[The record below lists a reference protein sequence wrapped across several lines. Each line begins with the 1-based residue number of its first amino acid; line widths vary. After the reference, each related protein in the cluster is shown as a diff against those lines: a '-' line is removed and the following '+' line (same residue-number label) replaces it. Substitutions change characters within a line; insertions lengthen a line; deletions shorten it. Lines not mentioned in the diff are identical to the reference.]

1 VKIRELFLVGY
12 CLGLSANALPALE
25 WTEGKGFRSAELK
38 VPAGGKS
45 GFTLLA
51 PGVTGI
57 TFTNLLPEE
66 RYRTNAMLLNG
77 SGVACG
83 DVDGDGWCDLY
94 FCRLGGPNVLYK
106 NLGGWKFQ
114 DVTASAGVACSNMDC
129 TGAAFADLNG
139 DGHLDLV
146 VNSLGHGTHIFL
158 NDGKGHFT
166 ELATVAP
173 LNPNKGGTSLA
184 LGDLDGDGYLDLYIA
199 NYRTSALV
207 DMPQTRFMFKKV
219 DGRQV
224 ISTVN
229 GRPVT
234 EPDLI
239 DRFTVNENGGID
251 EQGEVDVLY
260 RNQGGTNFLPISF
273 IGGAFLDED
282 GKSLSTLP
290 FDWGLS
296 VMIRD
301 LNHDGLPDIY
311 VCNDFDSPERIWINQ
326 AGATNGHLSFRAIPR
341 LALRKTSLFSM
352 GVDVADINR
361 DGFDDIFV
369 LDMLSRDH
377 RRRMNFMPDRK
388 LPVPRVGEIENRPQ
402 YSRNSLSLN
411 RGDGTYAEMA
421 SAAGLSASEWSW
433 CPIFLDVDLD
443 GWEDV
448 LITNGFE
455 RDSRNMD
462 VAERLK
468 AMRAAKAMSNAEI
481 LEARKLFPRL
491 ATSNCAFQNRRDL
504 TFEDRSQ
511 EWGFD
516 FAGVSH
522 GMALADLDN
531 DGDLDVVVNNMNG
544 LAGIY
549 RNETSAPRVAVKL
562 KGQAPNTGGIGARIE
577 VRGGPVVQSQE
588 IICGGRYLSCDA
600 AERTFAAGTLTN
612 DLTIEV
618 TWRSGSRSVIEGVR
632 PNRVYEVVEEKSVVS
647 SPLSVASTEA
657 AHGQANTQH
666 ATGNTPPPP
675 LFEDLSYLLHHVHED
690 EPFDDYARQ
699 PLLPRKLSQLGPG
712 VSWYDL
718 DGDGW
723 DDLIIASGKGGHV
736 AVFRNNAHGGF
747 SRWEGP
753 PMNQPVTRDQTT
765 VLGIRLA
772 GGNVLLAGSA
782 NYEDGMA
789 VGSCVRQYDIE
800 SKKVEDR
807 LPGQVSSTGPL
818 ALADLDGDGNLDLF
832 VGGRCLP
839 GKYPQ
844 SASSMVFRR
853 VGGTFEVDAPNTK
866 ALAGV
871 GLVSA
876 AVFSDLDGD
885 GFPELILAC
894 EWGPVRVFR
903 NDHGKLVPWNPGV
916 TFPDA
921 VTARHGEAET
931 RNLEYSTL
939 NQLTGWWNGVTT
951 GDFDGDGKLD
961 IVVSNWGRNTRYESH
976 RGQPLQVLYGD
987 FNENGPVAVIE
998 AYYEPSMKKWVPE
1011 RSLDFMARA
1020 LPFLREKFQT
1030 HEAFGAASVEE
1041 IFGDRF
1047 KTLQKAEANW
1057 LESTVF
1063 MNRGDH
1069 FEIRPL
1075 PMEAQLAPAFGVC
1088 VADFDGDGLEDI
1100 FLSQNFFS
1108 SQPETPRSDAGR
1120 GLMLRGKGH
1129 GKFTALAGQGSG
1141 VKVYG
1146 EQRGCASADFDGDGR
1161 VDLVVAQNGTATKLY
1176 HNIGAKPGL
1185 RVRLDGSQGNPNGV
1199 GASLRLGSTGH
1210 FGPVREVHA
1219 GSGYWSQDSAVQV
1232 MNAAE
1237 PLTQLWVRWPG
1248 GKEQT
1253 LSIPA
1258 GSQEIV
1264 VGPSGKIDASRH

>member
-1 VKIRELFLVGY
+1 ML
-12 CLGLSANALPALE
+12 LP
-25 WTEGKGFRSAELK
+25 
-38 VPAGGKS
+38 PD
-45 GFTLLA
+45 
-51 PGVTGI
+51 VTGI

-129 TGAAFADLNG
+129 TAAAFADLNG

-158 NDGKGHFT
+158 NDGKGRFT
-166 ELATVAP
+166 ELPTTAP

-184 LGDLDGDGYLDLYIA
+184 LGDLDGDGYLDLYVA

-207 DMPQTRFMFKKV
+207 DMPQTKFFFKKV

-224 ISTVN
+224 VSTVN

-234 EPDLI
+234 DPDLI
-239 DRFTVNENGGID
+239 DRFTVNEFGGID

-260 RNQGGTNFLPISF
+260 RNQGGTNFLPVSF

-282 GKSLSTLP
+282 GKPLSTLP

-301 LNHDGLPDIY
+301 LNHDGRPDIY

-326 AGATNGHLSFRAIPR
+326 GGATNGHLSFRAAPR
-341 LALRKTSLFSM
+341 LALRKSSLFSM

-402 YSRNSLSLN
+402 YSRNTLLLN
-411 RGDGTYAEMA
+411 RGDGTYAEVA
-421 SAAGLSASEWSW
+421 SAAGLAASEWSW

-462 VAERLK
+462 VADRLK

-491 ATSNCAFQNRRDL
+491 ATSNLAFHNRRDL

-516 FAGVSH
+516 FTGVSH

-577 VRGGPVVQSQE
+577 VRGGPVAQSQE

-612 DLTIEV
+612 ELTIEV
-618 TWRSGSRSVIEGVR
+618 SWRSGKRSVVEGVR
-632 PNRVYEVVEEKSVVS
+632 ANRVYEIEEAGAVFSGQYSVS
-647 SPLSVASTEA
+647 SNQPSDANPKGPVTSVEPR
-657 AHGQANTQH
+657 NTQH
-666 ATGNTPPPP
+666 ATSSTLSPA
-675 LFEDLSYLLHHVHED
+675 LFEDLSSLLHHVHED
-690 EPFDDYARQ
+690 EPFDDYALQ

-723 DDLIIASGKGGHV
+723 DDLIIGSGKGGHV

-747 SRWEGP
+747 SHWEGP

-765 VLGIRLA
+765 VLGLGQA
-772 GGNVLLAGSA
+772 GRSVLLAGSA
-782 NYEDGMA
+782 NYEDGLA
-789 VGSCVRQYDIE
+789 VGSCARQYDIE
-800 SKKVEDR
+800 GKKVEDN
-807 LPGQVSSTGPL
+807 LPGQESSTGPL
-818 ALADLDGDGNLDLF
+818 ALADLDGDGQLDLF

-844 SASSMVFRR
+844 AASSMIFRQA
-853 VGGTFEVDAPNTK
+853 GGKFEVDAANTK
-866 ALAGV
+866 TLAGV
-871 GLVSA
+871 GLVSG

-894 EWGPVRVFR
+894 EWGPIKIFR
-903 NDHGKLVPWNPGV
+903 NNHGRLIPWNP
-916 TFPDA
+916 A
-921 VTARHGEAET
+921 VTSPSLT
-931 RNLEYSTL
+931 PQLSTL

-976 RGQPLQVLYGD
+976 RAHPLKVLYGD
-987 FNENGPVAVIE
+987 FNENGPVAVVE

-1011 RSLDFMARA
+1011 RSLDFLARA
-1020 LPFLREKFQT
+1020 LPFLREQFQT

-1041 IFGDRF
+1041 IFGERF
-1047 KTLQKAEANW
+1047 KSLQTAEVNW
-1057 LESTVF
+1057 LESTLF
-1063 MNRGDH
+1063 LNRGDH
-1069 FEIRPL
+1069 FEIRQL

-1088 VADFDGDGLEDI
+1088 VADFDGDGNEDI
-1100 FLSQNFFS
+1100 FLSQNFFA

-1120 GLMLRGKGH
+1120 GLMLKGNGH
-1129 GKFTALAGQGSG
+1129 GEFTAMTGQQSG
-1141 VKVYG
+1141 LKVYG
-1146 EQRGCASADFDGDGR
+1146 EQRGCAVADFDGDGR
-1161 VDLVVAQNGTATKLY
+1161 VDLVVAQNGAETKLY
-1176 HNIGAKPGL
+1176 RNIGAKPGL
-1185 RVRLDGSQGNPNGV
+1185 RVRLVGSKGNLNSV
-1199 GASLRLGSTGH
+1199 GASLRLGSAAG

-1219 GSGYWSQDSAVQV
+1219 GSGYWSQDGVVQI

-1237 PLTQLWVRWPG
+1237 PATKIWVRWPG

-1253 LSIPA
+1253 LAIPA
-1258 GSQEIV
+1258 GAREVIV
-1264 VGPSGKIDASRH
+1264 DPSGKINASRH